1 MLEYRLKKPQNGIE
15 NRQTLH
21 TTRKKKRQ
29 TELNIPKW
37 LFEKSKF
44 FAEI

>member
-21 TTRKKKRQ
+21 TTKEKHQ